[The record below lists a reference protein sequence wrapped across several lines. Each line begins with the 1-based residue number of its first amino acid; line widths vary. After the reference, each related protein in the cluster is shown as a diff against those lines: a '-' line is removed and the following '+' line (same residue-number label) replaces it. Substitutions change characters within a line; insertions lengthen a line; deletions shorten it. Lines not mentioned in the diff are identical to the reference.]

1 MVQSS
6 VLSEQSRM
14 TWMDAVRGTAILLLL
29 LWHASAVP
37 VLYDVSMPEAIR
49 AANAFFL
56 PFRMPT
62 LMLLSGMLLARSLR
76 KPLPRYLAGK
86 VAMVL
91 WPYLVWVLIAE
102 LTFLEQPGLPW
113 WHWRAWYATSYLWFL
128 FFIGVYYAIAP
139 LLRRLPAWAPIV
151 AAAGAGLVLEPGSM
165 EQRMAYFAVF
175 FFAGNLLS
183 RSPQLVDRLSRPRT
197 TTVLAVPAV
206 AFGAASVV
214 RPELLHHLVWG
225 APLSLLG
232 SLVLIGLFSRARSG
246 GRLLAGVEFL
256 GRSSIVFYVSHFP
269 VMALLSQSPV
279 AGAGAL
285 PLAAANLAAALLVG
299 TVLARTRSIVPVR
312 WLFEAPG
319 AFTAALTALLGGM
332 LRSRPAPP
340 PATSQLSPRGS
351 GRAAVADQSESSS

>member
-1 MVQSS
+1 MPQSS
-6 VLSEQSRM
+6 VLTEHSRL

-37 VLYDVSMPEAIR
+37 ALFEISMPEAIR
-49 AANAFFL
+49 SANAFFL

-62 LMLLSGMLLARSLR
+62 LMLLSGLLLARSLR

-102 LTFLEQPGLPW
+102 LTFLDQPGLQW

-139 LLRRLPAWAPIV
+139 LLRRLPTGVPIV
-151 AAAGAGLVLEPGSM
+151 AAAGAGLVLETGSM
-165 EQRMAYFAVF
+165 EQRMAYFAIF
-175 FFAGNLLS
+175 FFAGNLLAG
-183 RSPQLVDRLSRPRT
+183 SPRLVDRLTRPRT
-197 TTVLAVPAV
+197 TAVLAVPAL
-206 AFGAASVV
+206 ALGAASVM
-214 RPELLHHLVWG
+214 RPDLLHHVVWG
-225 APLSLLG
+225 APFSLAG
-232 SLVLIGLFSRARSG
+232 ALVLIGLFSRVRAD
-246 GRLLAGVEFL
+246 GRLLGGLEFL

-279 AGAGAL
+279 AAAGPL
-285 PLAAANLAAALLVG
+285 PLAVANLTAALLMG
-299 TVLARTRSIVPVR
+299 SLLSRSRATAPVR

-319 AFTAALTALLGGM
+319 ALSAALTTLLGAV
-332 LRSRPAPP
+332 LSSRPA
-340 PATSQLSPRGS
+340 GS
-351 GRAAVADQSESSS
+351 GRSAPGTRREAVPDQSGSSS